1 MKPIIRQFSL
11 TFEPGVREAAE
22 RYIAAFEEGNPGAKM
37 PLTSLINAAIR
48 QFVEKPIS
56 VRNEEAA

>member
-22 RYIAAFEEGNPGAKM
+22 RYIAAFEDRNPGAKM

>member
-22 RYIAAFEEGNPGAKM
+22 RYIAAFEDRNPGAKM

-48 QFVEKPIS
+48 QFAAKSPTE
-56 VRNEEAA
+56 NTEEAA